1 MKSNDYSQMLPL
13 KETTI
18 SVVRF
23 EEKPKRVYMH
33 IESKALDQ
41 VAIIDLS
48 LGDALTLGDMLHEA
62 LGIKI
67 SD

>member
-1 MKSNDYSQMLPL
+1 MSKDYSQMLPL

-23 EEKPKRVYMH
+23 EEKPKRVYLH
-33 IESKALDQ
+33 IEAKTLAQ
-41 VAIIDLS
+41 VLIVDLS

-62 LGIKI
+62 LGIK
-67 SD
+67 S